1 LLLTRPFMK
10 ETSLNILRQK
20 AAKIKWFFSDI
31 DGTLTDGG
39 VYYSPEG
46 ELLKRFS
53 LRDGTGFF
61 LLRQCG
67 IKAGFIT
74 TENSP
79 VVEQRAKKLKVEKY
93 IYGTHRK
100 VEAMQDFLAS
110 EGMSMEN
117 VAYIGDELNDI
128 KLLETCGLSFA
139 VGDADHRAKDV
150 ADIVCEHYGGHGA
163 FREAAEQLLDL
174 KGVSID
180 EIINKSL

>member
-1 LLLTRPFMK
+1 MK
-10 ETSLNILRQK
+10 EISLDILRQK
-20 AAKIKWFFSDI
+20 AAKIKWFFCDI

-79 VVEQRAKKLKVEKY
+79 IVEQRAKKLKIDKY
-93 IYGTHRK
+93 IFGTNRK
-100 VEAMQDFLAS
+100 VEAMKEFLAS
-110 EGMSMEN
+110 EGFSMEN
-117 VAYIGDELNDI
+117 VAFIGDELNDV
-128 KLLETCGLSFA
+128 KLLNVCGLSFA
-139 VGDADHRAKDV
+139 VGDADYRAKESADV
-150 ADIVCEHYGGHGA
+150 VCDHFGGHGA
-163 FREAAEQLLDL
+163 FREAVERLLNLRDVNIDNIIEQ
-174 KGVSID
+174 
-180 EIINKSL
+180 SL

>member
-1 LLLTRPFMK
+1 MK
-10 ETSLNILRQK
+10 EISLDILRQK
-20 AAKIKWFFSDI
+20 ATKIKWFFCDI

-67 IKAGFIT
+67 IKTGFIT

-79 VVEQRAKKLKVEKY
+79 IVEQRAKKLKIDKY
-93 IYGTHRK
+93 IYGTQCK
-100 VEAMQDFLAS
+100 VEVMQEFLAS
-110 EGMSMEN
+110 EELTMEN
-117 VAYIGDELNDI
+117 VAFIGDELNDI
-128 KLLETCGLSFA
+128 KLLKACGLSFA

-150 ADIVCEHYGGHGA
+150 ADIVCERFGGHEA
-163 FREAAEQLLDL
+163 FREAVERLLEL
-174 KGVSID
+174 KDIDIDKIID
-180 EIINKSL
+180 EHL

>member
-1 LLLTRPFMK
+1 MK
-10 ETSLNILRQK
+10 ETSIEILRQK
-20 AAKIKWFFSDI
+20 AAKIKWFFCDI

-39 VYYSPEG
+39 VYYSHEG

-79 VVEQRAKKLKVEKY
+79 IVEQRAKKLKIDKY
-93 IYGTHRK
+93 IFGTNRK
-100 VEAMQDFLAS
+100 VEAMQEFFAS
-110 EGMSMEN
+110 EGLSMEN

-128 KLLETCGLSFA
+128 KLLKSCGLSFA
-139 VGDADHRAKDV
+139 VGDADHRAKD
-150 ADIVCEHYGGHGA
+150 AAYIVCEHFGGHGA
-163 FREAAEQLLDL
+163 LREAVERLLVLQGVDL
-174 KGVSID
+174 DVIVEK
-180 EIINKSL
+180 EL